1 MKKSSASVRNENEK
15 ADPVRPSDKNAKA
28 SSRILV
34 VTGIIAGVVILA
46 ACAALVL
53 YFNKPG
59 GEVPSSEP
67 SSDVSSSDTTD
78 LSPVTAASSSSGRVR
93 NSDPSQLK
101 AIDARAPYVLDK
113 RNITLDIAKGQKM
126 GMDVLDGVLSFID
139 DYDSEPVVTY
149 TGDVNDKVAGTY
161 PITVKI
167 TDWAGNAVTLDLKVK
182 VWDSTGYTPPTGET
196 TTEAPPKYYKFKDF
210 VADYG
215 PRGTMVGI
223 DVSKWQGDIDFNKVK
238 AAGCEFVIMRCGVYY
253 EKEFKLDPTF
263 KTNYANAKA
272 AGLKV
277 GIYYASTDATPDEVR
292 DNANKLIDALN
303 GDKLDFPVTF
313 DWENFG
319 HIQRYKISLND
330 LSNLYDVFEET
341 CKARGYE
348 TMLYASKYYLTEIWK
363 PADSVTVWLAQ
374 YSKKIT
380 YKGTFYMWQVSDCG
394 KIDGID
400 GPVDMDILMPEGG
413 GHGPQD

>member
-1 MKKSSASVRNENEK
+1 VKKSSASVRNENVK

-126 GMDVLDGVLSFID
+126 GMDVLDGVLSYID

-223 DVSKWQGDIDFNKVK
+223 DVSKWQGNIDFNKVK

-374 YSKKIT
+374 YNKKVT
-380 YKGTFYMWQVSDCG
+380 YTGSFYMWQVSDCG

-413 GHGPQD
+413 

>member
-1 MKKSSASVRNENEK
+1 MKKSSASVRNETVK

-126 GMDVLDGVLSFID
+126 GMDVLDGVLSYID

-196 TTEAPPKYYKFKDF
+196 TTEAPPKYYKFNDF

-341 CKARGYE
+341 CKGRGYE

-374 YSKKIT
+374 YNKKVT
-380 YKGTFYMWQVSDCG
+380 YTGSFYMWQVSDCG

-413 GHGPQD
+413 

>member
-1 MKKSSASVRNENEK
+1 MKKSSASVRNENVK

-126 GMDVLDGVLSFID
+126 GMDVLDGVLSYID

-223 DVSKWQGDIDFNKVK
+223 DVSKWQGNIDFNKVK

-374 YSKKIT
+374 YNKKVT
-380 YKGTFYMWQVSDCG
+380 YTGSFYMWQVSDCG

-413 GHGPQD
+413 

>member
-1 MKKSSASVRNENEK
+1 MKKSSASVRNENVK

-78 LSPVTAASSSSGRVR
+78 LSPVTAASSISGRVR

-126 GMDVLDGVLSFID
+126 GMDVLDGVLSYID

-196 TTEAPPKYYKFKDF
+196 TAEAPPKYYKFKDF

-330 LSNLYDVFEET
+330 LSNLYDVFEQACNE
-341 CKARGYE
+341 RGYE

-374 YSKKIT
+374 YSEKIT

>member
-1 MKKSSASVRNENEK
+1 MKKSSASVRNENVK

-126 GMDVLDGVLSFID
+126 GMDVLDGVLSYID

-223 DVSKWQGDIDFNKVK
+223 DVSKWQGNIDFNKVK

-292 DNANKLIDALN
+292 DNANKIIDALN

-374 YSKKIT
+374 YNKKVT
-380 YKGTFYMWQVSDCG
+380 YTGSFYMWQVSDCG

-413 GHGPQD
+413 

>member
-1 MKKSSASVRNENEK
+1 MKKSSASVRNENVK

-46 ACAALVL
+46 ACSALVL

-126 GMDVLDGVLSFID
+126 GMDVLDGVLSYID

-223 DVSKWQGDIDFNKVK
+223 DVSKWQGNIDFNKVK

-374 YSKKIT
+374 YNKKVT
-380 YKGTFYMWQVSDCG
+380 YTGSFYMWQVSDCG

-413 GHGPQD
+413 